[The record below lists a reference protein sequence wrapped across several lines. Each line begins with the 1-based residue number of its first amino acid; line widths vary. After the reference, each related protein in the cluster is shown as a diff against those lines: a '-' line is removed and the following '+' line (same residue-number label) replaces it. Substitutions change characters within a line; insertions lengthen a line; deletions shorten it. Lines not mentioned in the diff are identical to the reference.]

1 LSISMQMNMQIIET
15 VAATTDL
22 GALGIG
28 LKIGIIFGGLLIAAL
43 FAFIS
48 GRSVYSLINFLLA
61 QLFSPQI
68 AEVYRKIA
76 GPYKNVIGVLVAL
89 LVGEAAIILIPD
101 EGWFR
106 FIELAVSLALTITGA
121 WLGSRLF
128 IQFFDVY
135 LLEIAFKS
143 GRKVNSE
150 ILVVG
155 KFLANFLIVVLAIIL
170 FAQSHQVNVIGLVA
184 SLGVGGLAIAFAAQK
199 TLEQLLGGIV
209 IYIDKPFI
217 VDDYIGLPD
226 GTFGRV
232 ESIGLRSTKIR
243 TSGKGTL
250 LVVPN
255 SNLTSTNIENFTGAK
270 KVMSILYLTFYRNIP
285 NEERAL
291 ISQVII
297 NSTKD
302 IFGIDTRSTDVAFRE
317 VDDNGNG
324 LRDQTKAQVTFF
336 ILGSGEVSMD
346 LRRQLLD
353 IATQNITMKL
363 KEYEIG
369 FDIAEPTIY
378 VDSPITI

>member
-1 LSISMQMNMQIIET
+1 MNDTQILESIDAIAIPNIAIK
-15 VAATTDL
+15 
-22 GALGIG
+22 LGIV
-28 LKIGIIFGGLLIAAL
+28 LGGSLVAVL
-43 FAFIS
+43 FAFLS
-48 GRSVYSLINFLLA
+48 GRSVYSIINFALSV
-61 QLFSPQI
+61 LFSPK
-68 AEVYRKIA
+68 AAAVYRKIA
-76 GPYKNVIGVLVAL
+76 GPYQNLIGILVAL
-89 LVGEAAIILIPD
+89 TVGEVAIILIPD
-101 EGWFR
+101 GGWFTL
-106 FIELAVSLALTITGA
+106 IELAVSLSITIVGA

-135 LLEIAFKS
+135 LLDLAFKS
-143 GRKVNSE
+143 SRKVNSE
-150 ILVVG
+150 ILIVG

-170 FAQSHQVNVIGLVA
+170 FAQSHAINVIGLVA

-209 IYIDKPFI
+209 IYIDKPFT

-226 GTFGRV
+226 GTFGKV

-285 NEERAL
+285 NDERAL

-297 NSTKD
+297 DSTKD
-302 IFGIDTRSTDVAFRE
+302 IFGIDTRSTDVVFRE
-317 VDDNGNG
+317 VDHNGNG

-353 IATQNITMKL
+353 IATQNITFTL
-363 KEYEIG
+363 KEYGIA
-369 FDIAEPTIY
+369 FDIDEPTIY

>member
-1 LSISMQMNMQIIET
+1 MTLQIPET
-15 VAATTDL
+15 VTATP
-22 GALGIG
+22 ALAIT
-28 LKIGIIFGGLLIAAL
+28 LKIGIVFGGLLVAAL
-43 FAFIS
+43 FAFLI

-61 QLFSPQI
+61 RLFSPQV
-68 AEVYRKIA
+68 AAVYRKIA
-76 GPYKNVIGVLVAL
+76 DPYKTLIGVVVAL

-101 EGWFR
+101 QGLFR
-106 FIELAVSLALTITGA
+106 LIELAVSLSLTLTGA

-128 IQFFDVY
+128 MQFFDVY
-135 LLEIAFKS
+135 LLDLAFKS

-150 ILVVG
+150 VLIVG
-155 KFLANFLIVVLAIIL
+155 KFSANFLIVVLAIIL

-209 IYIDKPFI
+209 IYVDKPFT

-226 GTFGRV
+226 GTFGKV

-255 SNLTSTNIENFTGAK
+255 SNLTTTNIENFTGAK
-270 KVMSILYLTFYRNIP
+270 KVMSILYLTFHRNIP
-285 NEERAL
+285 AEERAL

-297 NSTKD
+297 DSTKD

-317 VDDNGNG
+317 VDENSNG
-324 LRDQTKAQVTFF
+324 LRDQTRAQVTFF
-336 ILGSGEVSMD
+336 ILGSGDVSMD

-353 IATQNITMKL
+353 IATQNITMRL
-363 KEYEIG
+363 KEYGIA

>member
-1 LSISMQMNMQIIET
+1 MNTQLLEAIDAIAIPQIAI
-15 VAATTDL
+15 
-22 GALGIG
+22 
-28 LKIGIIFGGLLIAAL
+28 KIGIVFGGLIIAAL
-43 FAFIS
+43 FAFLS
-48 GRSVYSLINFLLA
+48 GRSVYSMINFLLSV
-61 QLFSPQI
+61 LFSPQV
-68 AEVYRKIA
+68 ANVYRTIA
-76 GPYKNVIGVLVAL
+76 GPYQNLLGILVAL
-89 LVGEAAIILIPD
+89 LVGESAIILIPD
-101 EGWFR
+101 EGWFHL
-106 FIELAVSLALTITGA
+106 IELVVSLSMTIVGA

-135 LLEIAFKS
+135 LLDLAFKR

-155 KFLANFLIVVLAIIL
+155 KFLANFLIVVIAIIL

-209 IYIDKPFI
+209 IYIDKPFT

-226 GTFGRV
+226 GTFGKV

-285 NEERAL
+285 NDERAL

-302 IFGIDTRSTDVAFRE
+302 IFGIDTRSTDVVFRE
-317 VDDNGNG
+317 VDENGNG

-336 ILGSGEVSMD
+336 ILGSGDVSMD
-346 LRRQLLD
+346 LGRQLLD
-353 IATQNITMKL
+353 IATQNIATTL
-363 KEYEIG
+363 KEYG
-369 FDIAEPTIY
+369 IAFNIDEPTIY
-378 VDSPITI
+378 VDSPITM